1 MISGPVLPRN
11 HAGLWELIDGHLDD
25 VERGLVVVERDLE
38 LEPDC
43 RVDALLKDA
52 AGRPVFLLLAHPEL
66 EHELPARLLA
76 LRGWLVSGLALLA
89 RFVRHDGLDYE
100 LPPRL
105 LALGFELPGRV
116 LQQLGELRNAGVE
129 VHQFCSLRI
138 GGRER
143 GGLMPA
149 LGAEGSISCG
159 SVQSVGRLPSGVR
172 DPKVE
177 TLGARFLD
185 LMQRLDPDVQVTGD
199 RYSRAFTYAGVA
211 LAELQL
217 CDGGLQ
223 VSVPLSAPASA
234 DDGDDG
240 DDADEASAIDVRQL
254 RDPDDG
260 RHIADLV
267 MRRYLQVLGS
277 DRSTAGE
284 PSPTRIPP
292 AQAPES
298 ADPRAL
304 SLERLR
310 ATVDTSQLSPEE
322 YSVLGEAGPDDD

>member
-43 RVDALLKDA
+43 RADALLKDA
-52 AGRPVFLLLAHPEL
+52 AGRPVFVLLAHPEL

-76 LRGWLVSGLALLA
+76 LRAWLVSGVALLA

-105 LALGFELPGRV
+105 LALGFELPGGV
-116 LQQLGELRNAGVE
+116 LQQLRELRSAGVE
-129 VHQFCSLRI
+129 VYQFCSLRI

-143 GGLMPA
+143 GGLMPV
-149 LGAEGSISCG
+149 LGASAAPGG
-159 SVQSVGRLPSGVR
+159 SVQNGRLPSGIR

-177 TLGARFLD
+177 TLGARFVD

-199 RYSRAFTYAGVA
+199 RYSRAFGYAGVA

-223 VSVPLSAPASA
+223 VGVPGAVPGHELTNGV
-234 DDGDDG
+234 DVE
-240 DDADEASAIDVRQL
+240 ADEVREFHEL
-254 RDPDDG
+254 CTPADG
-260 RHIADLV
+260 RHVADLV
-267 MRRYLQVLGS
+267 MRRYLRVLGA
-277 DRSTAGE
+277 DRSTAGAL
-284 PSPTRIPP
+284 SPTRVPP

-298 ADPRAL
+298 ADPPAL

-310 ATVDTSQLSPEE
+310 ATVGTSQLSPEE